1 MTRKDLEEKGLNEEQ
16 ISFIMA
22 ENGKDIEKVKS
33 KFADYEELKQSLEK
47 ANATLESV
55 KDYDEVKSSV
65 ENYKAEIL
73 KIQEDSKK
81 QIEQMKIE
89 NNIKDF
95 TNKKKFVNDFTRDS
109 INSAIYSELQKAE
122 SKGKSIEDLFNSII
136 KDKEN
141 ILVDEK
147 KPEPPKTVPMG
158 SQTNDKL
165 AEENQVRAI
174 MGLPPKNA

>member
-22 ENGKDIEKVKS
+22 ENGKDIEKVKA
-33 KFADYEELKQSLEK
+33 KFSDYEELKQSLEK
-47 ANATLESV
+47 ANQTLESV

-81 QIEQMKIE
+81 QIEKMKIE
-89 NNIKDF
+89 NDIKEF
-95 TNKKKFVNDFTRDS
+95 TGSKKFVNDFTKNS
-109 INSAIYSELQKAE
+109 INSAIYDELQKAE

-136 KDKEN
+136 KDKTN

-147 KPEPPKTVPMG
+147 KPEPPKTVPMSG
-158 SQTNDKL
+158 QSNDSL
-165 AEENQVRAI
+165 AEENQIRSI
-174 MGLPPKNA
+174 MGVPLKNA

>member
-1 MTRKDLEEKGLNEEQ
+1 MTRKDLEEKGLHEEQ

-33 KFADYEELKQSLEK
+33 KFSDYEELKQSLEK
-47 ANATLESV
+47 ANKTLESV
-55 KDYDEVKSSV
+55 KDYDNVKSEV
-65 ENYKAEIL
+65 EKYKAEVL

-81 QIEQMKIE
+81 QIEQMKVE

-109 INSAIYSELQKAE
+109 INSAIYSELQKEE
-122 SKGKSIEDLFNSII
+122 SKGKSIEDLFNAIV
-136 KDKEN
+136 KDKDN

-147 KPEPPKTVPMG
+147 KPEPPKTIPMSG
-158 SQTNDKL
+158 QSNDKT
-165 AEENQVRAI
+165 AEENQIRSV
-174 MGLPPKNA
+174 MGLPPLKN